1 MRFSSQSITVM
12 ELSVFVGKMA
22 ALFVTVS
29 VMATSTSSTGSVG
42 ADASR
47 SPTSVTNCPE
57 WCTGCETDQVNCNID
72 NFGDGTPNMF
82 TLPKEK
88 TKLVIEGNFTGRL
101 LGFFKNVPHVKTLT
115 LLGNFKISSLQNGF
129 FRGLTDVTKLVISNI
144 EAQSIE
150 RRAFGGLNSLIT
162 LRFEYLYITQLLG
175 FTFTGLSRLTSLKF
189 DRARDLKQ
197 IDKDAF
203 RGLFSLVN
211 LTLRGLDSL
220 TTLESTTFSPLSKL
234 SKLEISVNVG
244 DRLFNLQYG
253 LFSDLKSLTTL
264 DLRSDKIFASNV
276 TIWHFG
282 NFDTLQRSPNSSL
295 AVLVPDD
302 VPADKCSKWELFRV
316 TNFSRLD
323 GISIPEDMHCNH
335 DEPPPVLLDFQRVK
349 RGEKFMVACHS
360 SNRKYT
366 LSRNGTGLGKPE
378 YEDVLNVIGNTTY
391 SCGGKPGIVQV
402 VQSCV
407 NISALKD
414 GYFSPGSYEVNSTR
428 NVTCREGF
436 YLSGKSIV
444 TCLPNGEWGDLQSS
458 LPKCVKAGAADNH
471 GGFSFIILGVV
482 FITKY
487 AMKVI
492 FSI

>member
-1 MRFSSQSITVM
+1 M

-29 VMATSTSSTGSVG
+29 VMATSTSSTGPVG

-57 WCTGCETDQVNCNID
+57 WCTGCDTDEVYCNID
-72 NFGDGTPNMF
+72 NFGDGIPNMF

-88 TKLVIEGNFTGRL
+88 TKLVIDGNFTGL
-101 LGFFKNVPHVKTLT
+101 PLGFFKNVPHVKTLEFG
-115 LLGNFKISSLQNGF
+115 GNIEISSLQNGF
-129 FRGLTDVTKLVISNI
+129 FRGLTNVTKLVIDTYGLT
-144 EAQSIE
+144 SIE
-150 RRAFGGLNSLIT
+150 RRAFGGLTSLTT
-162 LRFEYLYITQLLG
+162 LKFLNLPITQLLG
-175 FTFTGLSRLTSLKF
+175 FTFAGLSHQLTSLNVYHATK
-189 DRARDLKQ
+189 LKQ

-203 RGLFSLVN
+203 RGLFNLVN
-211 LTLRGLDSL
+211 LEMGDLPSL
-220 TTLESTTFSPLSKL
+220 KTLESTTFSPLSKL
-234 SKLEISVNVG
+234 TTLKLTNVG
-244 DRLFNLQYG
+244 DRLFKLEHG

-264 DLRSDKIFASNV
+264 DLRRHDNRLASNV

-295 AVLVPDD
+295 AVLVPDGT
-302 VPADKCSKWELFRV
+302 PADKCSKWELFRV

-323 GISIPEDMHCNH
+323 GVSIPEDMHCDH

-349 RGEKFMVACHS
+349 MGEKFMVACHS

-391 SCGGKPGIVQV
+391 SCGGKPGVVQV

-407 NISALKD
+407 NKSAPQN
-414 GYFSPGSYEVNSTR
+414 GYFSPGSYEVDSTR

-436 YLSGKSIV
+436 YFSGNSMV
-444 TCLPNGEWGDLQSS
+444 TCL
-458 LPKCVKAGAADNH
+458 
-471 GGFSFIILGVV
+471 IIIIIIIIY
-482 FITKY
+482 FTRITR
-487 AMKVI
+487 
-492 FSI
+492 